1 MHELKKLAEAQYF
14 YSMMCKEYDESE
26 ILVYNLSVFLAAA
39 RSVLQYALKEAEN
52 KSGGKSWYDNKVS
65 VSPILAFFKD
75 KRNVNIHE
83 EPVKPV
89 KHTSITFVETVSVSE
104 SVTVRKYDT
113 SGNLLGESTSE
124 SIPKPE
130 KCDIPPVYEDI
141 VSLSEMYISKL
152 KSLVDDGIKRG
163 FIGG

>member
-1 MHELKKLAEAQYF
+1 
-14 YSMMCKEYDESE
+14 
-26 ILVYNLSVFLAAA
+26 
-39 RSVLQYALKEAEN
+39 
-52 KSGGKSWYDNKVS
+52 
-65 VSPILAFFKD
+65 
-75 KRNVNIHE
+75 
-83 EPVKPV
+83 
-89 KHTSITFVETVSVSE
+89 VETVSVSE